1 MDKGQE
7 NSTGETVEKKP
18 VRPVLIVSER
28 TLYEYSMFL
37 KHLLA
42 GLTAESVPT
51 ALVCHPR
58 CDVDSV
64 VSPLVEVVRH
74 PVFDLPFLG
83 RQNRRVLVERLEKFQ
98 PTVLHCLCE
107 SKAKLAR
114 QLSHQ
119 MDLPYVLTVHS
130 LQKRWKPL
138 SVSLSHC
145 ARIIVPTNSIA
156 ASLTA
161 AHPNLSGR
169 LEQINVG
176 TFAGETSRCFR
187 EPGGLVSMV
196 TAHPLNRVDDF
207 ESLFRAV
214 KHLVID
220 GYEFLLVVMGGGR
233 AETRLRKLLR
243 GLGLRWI
250 VTIVPRLEPWRS
262 VLAAGDVFL
271 RPQPRAVFDP
281 LLLEAMSVGS
291 VVAGCQG
298 GVDDLIIQ
306 DKTAVVFDPHDEL
319 SIYST
324 LQRLLDRPEFARQL
338 AQGAQEYLRENY
350 SVSKMVADILQTYR
364 DAEQWY
370 ERRG

>member
-1 MDKGQE
+1 
-7 NSTGETVEKKP
+7 
-18 VRPVLIVSER
+18 
-28 TLYEYSMFL
+28 MFL

-42 GLTAESVPT
+42 GLTAESVPA
-51 ALVCHPR
+51 ALVCHPK

-64 VSPLVEVVRH
+64 VSPLAEVVRY

-83 RQNRRVLVERLEKFQ
+83 RQNRRVLAERLANFK

-107 SKAKLAR
+107 SKAKLTR
-114 QLSHQ
+114 QFSQQ

-138 SVSLSHC
+138 SISLTLSISLSHC
-145 ARIIVPTNSIA
+145 ARVIVPTNSIA
-156 ASLTA
+156 ASLSA

-169 LEQINVG
+169 LEKINVG

-207 ESLFRAV
+207 ENLFRAV

-220 GYEFLLVVMGGGR
+220 GYDFLLVVMGKGR

-298 GVDDLIIQ
+298 GVDDLII
-306 DKTAVVFDPHDEL
+306 H
-319 SIYST
+319 
-324 LQRLLDRPEFARQL
+324 RPEFARQL
-338 AQGAQEYLRENY
+338 AQGAQQYLRENY
-350 SVSKMVADILQTYR
+350 SVSRMVADILQSYR

-370 ERRG
+370 EQRR

>member
-161 AHPNLSGR
+161 RRVLRR
-169 LEQINVG
+169 LI
-176 TFAGETSRCFR
+176 RIC
-187 EPGGLVSMV
+187 PGGSS
-196 TAHPLNRVDDF
+196 R
-207 ESLFRAV
+207 
-214 KHLVID
+214 
-220 GYEFLLVVMGGGR
+220 
-233 AETRLRKLLR
+233 
-243 GLGLRWI
+243 
-250 VTIVPRLEPWRS
+250 
-262 VLAAGDVFL
+262 
-271 RPQPRAVFDP
+271 
-281 LLLEAMSVGS
+281 
-291 VVAGCQG
+291 
-298 GVDDLIIQ
+298 
-306 DKTAVVFDPHDEL
+306 
-319 SIYST
+319 
-324 LQRLLDRPEFARQL
+324 
-338 AQGAQEYLRENY
+338 
-350 SVSKMVADILQTYR
+350 
-364 DAEQWY
+364 
-370 ERRG
+370 